1 MEFVDWIFFK
11 RFRHV
16 NGSLLIKWI
25 DSQMQMLP

>member
-1 MEFVDWIFFK
+1 MECVDWIFK